1 MKKALAGVILLSGLA
16 LSGCADKT
24 VASSTAGKISQD
36 ALYNKMKDTVG
47 NQVLQQMLLEDVLQ
61 KQAGDS
67 VTDKSVE
74 AAFDEEVER
83 FGGKEALEYALMS
96 QGMTI
101 DQYREN
107 IRLNLLVEE
116 AVKKDADFSEEEIKE
131 AYDEYQPTVTAAHI
145 LVTDEDLAKELTEK
159 INNGENFEELAMEY
173 SEDEGTA
180 PQGGEVTFSTG
191 EMVEEVEEAA
201 FALKEGEMTKEPVQ
215 SSYGYH
221 IIKMI
226 DKPEKGSLEEERDTI
241 ETLLIEQKLSDG
253 EYVQSVLSN
262 VVKDANIQINDDDL
276 KNAMEAYMPVPETDQ
291 TEDSSVLEE
300 ESETTDSTSETETTD
315 TTDTTEDSE

>member
-1 MKKALAGVILLSGLA
+1 MTIIAL
-16 LSGCADKT
+16 
-24 VASSTAGKISQD
+24 
-36 ALYNKMKDTVG
+36 NKSDLIERIAV
-47 NQVLQQMLLEDVLQ
+47 
-61 KQAGDS
+61 KQA
-67 VTDKSVE
+67 
-74 AAFDEEVER
+74 
-83 FGGKEALEYALMS
+83 
-96 QGMTI
+96 
-101 DQYREN
+101 N
-107 IRLNLLVEE
+107 ISEIVVEE

-300 ESETTDSTSETETTD
+300 KSETTDSTSETETTD